1 MLCNHEIR
9 DDQFG
14 KHRGIEGILDRVMKW
29 GHFLKQ
35 RNVSMRYEPIWYKM
49 LSEKVRDITKR
60 KENNKKVVLRKEL
73 PESSKKE
80 KNKEFITWKKNE
92 DMVYS
97 IMNKKSRSKVYD
109 EVEKHLIEC
118 KVMGQD
124 NDISDSLFLK
134 DCNGCEFNIG
144 RKLNT
149 GNV

>member
-1 MLCNHEIR
+1 
-9 DDQFG
+9 
-14 KHRGIEGILDRVMKW
+14 
-29 GHFLKQ
+29 
-35 RNVSMRYEPIWYKM
+35 M
-49 LSEKVRDITKR
+49 LSEKVRDIT
-60 KENNKKVVLRKEL
+60 
-73 PESSKKE
+73 
-80 KNKEFITWKKNE
+80 KNE

-124 NDISDSLFLK
+124 NDISYSPFLK